1 MENPD
6 YYRKHREQR
15 LKKIRASGTHDSIK
29 CFNISEIEVLE
40 TDEGEHEAESPIV
53 FLIWLKTEPSDST
66 GTIKLAQRKSYLGE
80 NK

>member
-53 FLIWLKTEPSDST
+53 FLI
-66 GTIKLAQRKSYLGE
+66 
-80 NK
+80 